1 MNKKTAFVPK
11 ERRFFL
17 NNMNS
22 WLSNFIIEEFRTDH
36 LPDAKV
42 KNIFMGTTN
51 TSYQPLPRYFH
62 PHETSIQTDYN
73 YSQEVFTNE
82 IFIFNLDD
90 ANLDEV
96 DFVINGLK
104 TLKYETEKTLVLI
117 SNILTWGKTPQKVK
131 TENEIANMDATEE
144 EYVEPSSSTGDD
156 DKRNNEHNEGD
167 DMEDNNNNNN
177 GGEHE
182 EKEDD
187 DNNNNV
193 NNNTNKNEDKRL
205 SLSNHLDNSQIT
217 NSKNVSHVNEDSN
230 TNNANTNNVN
240 EQQQQQHKERVFYY
254 KEHEYM
260 QRVPLKNYFRYK
272 FIETKAL
279 AATSQYLRVYIICP
293 GFIYGCGESFFYDY
307 FKLAWLNKPT
317 PIPIVGDGK
326 NCIPTIHVLDL
337 MQILRKVIDKKPPT
351 KYILAV
357 DKTKNTTLK
366 NIITSI
372 VKSMGESKVQ
382 LVDDYN
388 IDEIDVPNCL
398 ELEVD
403 IKVKTTKYMLDE
415 RKPDEDIEDYEKRKF
430 KWHCEYGIP
439 DNMEKLR
446 NEFNVYRGLKS
457 VKMCVVGPPSSGKTK
472 ICKHIAEKLQI
483 PYLTVDNVI
492 QWGKALQNEFGD
504 EIRMKETEI
513 EEAVQKAIEDYD
525 KRKNKKKSDP
535 PLDVHALRKFPLDFL
550 SKILYQ
556 RLQSSDCVGK
566 GYILDNYPKKY
577 QDCVDL
583 FMKDDNVIVND
594 ILPES
599 VVVISDYTE
608 ESLMNNVKSVPSYE
622 DNAVELDARFNRRLN
637 EYKTNNEGEGIETV
651 ETFFSKCNIEC
662 YHVNQVNSVENYD
675 NEFNGMYA
683 YLERNGPINNYERLC
698 DDDENRE
705 IVKHHLS
712 DNVMKDNEEIQEEK
726 GESIDDDE
734 DEVDEHEHNEQQ
746 QHEEE
751 QQQGDT
757 RSNVNKTTNT
767 KKDEDKKDNHTNES
781 GDNSQQQQQQ
791 SNVTNQHNVS
801 DVESHNQRKI
811 DELLLRERKLLEK
824 KSEVLR
830 RYLSENVI
838 PLLAK
843 GVLNICQN
851 MPDDPVEALANY
863 LLDNSFNKN
872 DNNIENINKDI
883 NQSSNNNN
891 NNNKNTSQEV
901 QIDQSHNTST
911 NKRKV
916 SSNNNKQLLDLSKSE
931 DQSD

>member
-1 MNKKTAFVPK
+1 MNKKTTFVPK

-62 PHETSIQTDYN
+62 PHVTSIQTDYN

-104 TLKYETEKTLVLI
+104 TLKYDTEKTLVLI

-131 TENEIANMDATEE
+131 TEVEIANMDATEE
-144 EYVEPSSSTGDD
+144 EYVEPSCAGDD
-156 DKRNNEHNEGD
+156 KGNNEQNEGD
-167 DMEDNNNNNN
+167 DIEDNNNNN

-187 DNNNNV
+187 DNNNN
-193 NNNTNKNEDKRL
+193 NNNKNEDKRL

-217 NSKNVSHVNEDSN
+217 NSKNVSHVNEDTT
-230 TNNANTNNVN
+230 TNNANTNVN
-240 EQQQQQHKERVFYY
+240 EVLQHQQHKERVFYY

-260 QRVPLKNYFRYK
+260 QRVPHKHYFRYK

-279 AATSQYLRVYIICP
+279 AAAAASQYLRVYIICP

-317 PIPIVGDGK
+317 PITIVGDGK

-357 DKTKNTTLK
+357 DKTKNATLK
-366 NIITSI
+366 SIITSI

-403 IKVKTTKYMLDE
+403 IKVRTTKYMLDE

-446 NEFNVYRGLKS
+446 NEFNMYRGLKS

-492 QWGKALQNEFGD
+492 QWGKTLQNEFGD
-504 EIRMKETEI
+504 EIRMKEQEI

-535 PLDVHALRKFPLDFL
+535 PLDVHALRKFPSDFL
-550 SKILYQ
+550 SKIVYQ

-566 GYILDNYPKKY
+566 GYILDNYPKKH

-583 FMKDDNVIVND
+583 FMKDDNVVLHD

-637 EYKTNNEGEGIETV
+637 EYKANNEGEGVETV
-651 ETFFSKCNIEC
+651 EMFFSKHNIEC

-675 NEFNGMYA
+675 EEFNGMYA

-712 DNVMKDNEEIQEEK
+712 DNVMRDNEEIQEEK
-726 GESIDDDE
+726 GESVDDDE
-734 DEVDEHEHNEQQ
+734 DDADEQQ
-746 QHEEE
+746 QHDEQ

-767 KKDEDKKDNHTNES
+767 KKDEDKKDNTNVS

-791 SNVTNQHNVS
+791 SDVNNNSNQHNVS
-801 DVESHNQRKI
+801 DVELHNNQRKI

-891 NNNKNTSQEV
+891 IINNNKNTS
-901 QIDQSHNTST
+901 IDQSHNTST
-911 NKRKV
+911 NKHKV
-916 SSNNNKQLLDLSKSE
+916 SSDNNNNNNKQLLDLYKSE

>member
-11 ERRFFL
+11 ERHFFL

-90 ANLDEV
+90 SNLDEV

-104 TLKYETEKTLVLI
+104 TLKYDTEKTLVLI

-131 TENEIANMDATEE
+131 TEAEIANLDPNEE
-144 EYVEPSSSTGDD
+144 EYIEPSAID
-156 DKRNNEHNEGD
+156 DKVNEQNEGEE
-167 DMEDNNNNNN
+167 MEDNGVN
-177 GGEHE
+177 E

-187 DNNNNV
+187 DNKD
-193 NNNTNKNEDKRL
+193 KNEDKDKDKDKRL

-217 NSKNVSHVNEDSN
+217 NSKNVSNVVNNANEDSN
-230 TNNANTNNVN
+230 TNNANTNVH
-240 EQQQQQHKERVFYY
+240 ESSHKERIFYY
-254 KEHEYM
+254 KEHEYT
-260 QRVPLKNYFRYK
+260 QRVPLKQYFRYK

-293 GFIYGCGESFFYDY
+293 GFIYGCGEQFFYDY
-307 FKLAWLNKPT
+307 FKLAWLNKAT
-317 PIPIVGDGK
+317 PISIIGEGK

-351 KYILAV
+351 KYIIAV
-357 DKTKNTTLK
+357 DKTTNTSLK

-372 VKSMGESKVQ
+372 VRAMGECKVQ
-382 LVDDYN
+382 TVDDYN
-388 IDEIDVPNCL
+388 IDDIDVPNCL

-415 RKPDEDIEDYEKRKF
+415 RKPDEDIEDYDKRKF

-439 DNMEKLR
+439 DNMDKIR

-457 VKMCVVGPPSSGKTK
+457 VKMCIVGPPSSGKTK
-472 ICKHIAEKLQI
+472 ISKQIAEKLQI

-492 QWGKALQNEFGD
+492 QWGKELQNEFGD
-504 EIRMKETEI
+504 EIRMKEQEI

-535 PLDVHALRKFPLDFL
+535 PLDVHSLRKFPSDFL
-550 SKILYQ
+550 AKILYH
-556 RLQSSDCVGK
+556 RIQSSDCVGK

-577 QDCVDL
+577 QECVDM
-583 FMKDDNVIVND
+583 FIKDEEVLHD

-608 ESLMNNVKSVPSYE
+608 ESLQNNVKSVPSYE
-622 DNAVELDARFNRRLN
+622 DNAAELDARFNRRLN
-637 EYKTNNEGEGIETV
+637 EYKANNEGEGVETV
-651 ETFFSKCNIEC
+651 EMFFNKHNIEC

-675 NEFNGMYA
+675 SEFNGMYA

-698 DDDENRE
+698 EDDENRE

-712 DNVMKDNEEIQEEK
+712 ENVMKDNEEIQEEK
-726 GESIDDDE
+726 GESVDDE
-734 DEVDEHEHNEQQ
+734 DDVDEREQQ
-746 QHEEE
+746 NED
-751 QQQGDT
+751 QQVVDT
-757 RSNVNKTTNT
+757 KSNVNKTSNT
-767 KKDEDKKDNHTNES
+767 KKDDDKKDNTNIS
-781 GDNSQQQQQQ
+781 DNKGDNTQQQQN
-791 SNVTNQHNVS
+791 SNMNNSNQQHNIS
-801 DVESHNQRKI
+801 DVELQNQRKI

-872 DNNIENINKDI
+872 DNNIENINHPKDISKDI
-883 NQSSNNNN
+883 NQSNNNN
-891 NNNKNTSQEV
+891 NTNKNTSQEV
-901 QIDQSHNTST
+901 QIDQSHTDKDIST
-911 NKRKV
+911 GNNKRKI
-916 SSNNNKQLLDLSKSE
+916 SENKQLLDLSKS